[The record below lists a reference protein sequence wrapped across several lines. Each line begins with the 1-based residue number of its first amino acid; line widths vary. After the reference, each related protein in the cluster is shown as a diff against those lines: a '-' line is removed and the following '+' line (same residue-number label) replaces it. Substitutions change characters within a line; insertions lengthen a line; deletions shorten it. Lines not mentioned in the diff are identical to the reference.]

1 VSISLKGLV
10 RDYKSNISIDKGIAS
25 SSTTADYKS
34 FFDRHKE
41 GESNILNKDGNWQW
55 AKGAGGTSE
64 DAGQGIVTLLDG
76 STIVT
81 GYFSGIADFGPYTLT
96 SQSQR
101 YSDVFVA
108 KLSDD
113 GGNFPPNKPS
123 MPTGANSGKAGTSS
137 TYSTSTDDPDGDQV
151 WYKWN
156 WGDEVSNWDG
166 PYNSGNPVTTSHTW
180 SNQGTYAVKVKAKD
194 TSDVESVWSD
204 PLSVSMPKNK
214 AINTSFLRFL
224 ENHPHLFPL
233 LRQLLELK

>member
-1 VSISLKGLV
+1 MY
-10 RDYKSNISIDKGIAS
+10 YKDV
-25 SSTTADYKS
+25 
-34 FFDRHKE
+34 
-41 GESNILNKDGNWQW
+41 
-55 AKGAGGTSE
+55 
-64 DAGQGIVTLLDG
+64 GQGIVTLSDG
-76 STIVT
+76 SIIVT